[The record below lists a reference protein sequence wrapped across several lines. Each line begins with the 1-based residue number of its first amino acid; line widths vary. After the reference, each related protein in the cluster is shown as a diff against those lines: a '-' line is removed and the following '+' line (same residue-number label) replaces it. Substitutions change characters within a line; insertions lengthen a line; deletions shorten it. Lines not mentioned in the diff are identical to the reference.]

1 MKLIALYRQP
11 PDTVAFDEAYF
22 NTHLPLMAKV
32 PGLKSTAVTRLTRTL
47 MGEGFYMM
55 AEMVFTDIE
64 ALKNGL
70 RSSEMA
76 AAGENL
82 KSFADGL
89 VTLMYG
95 AEEPSSI
102 NPAPGATIPTARMKD

>member
-11 PDTVAFDEAYF
+11 QDPAAFDEAYF

-32 PGLKSTAVTRLTRTL
+32 PGLKSTSITRFTRTI
-47 MGEGFYMM
+47 MGEGFYLM
-55 AEMVFTDIE
+55 AEMEFADQD

-70 RSSEMA
+70 RSAEMA

-82 KSFADGL
+82 KTFADGL

-95 AEEPSSI
+95 QDQPSSV
-102 NPAPGATIPTARMKD
+102 NPAPGATIPTSTT